1 MNSGADIGTGEEKVK
16 AMLAD
21 VLRRLDAIDELL
33 RPLQHHMPPLV
44 ALEVTIVEFR
54 DSTTPATRYVGSIV
68 ANATSTLDEP

>member
-33 RPLQHHMPPLV
+33 RPLQHHMPPPV
-44 ALEVTIVEFR
+44 ALEVTIVEFSR
-54 DSTTPATRYVGSIV
+54 FDDTGD
-68 ANATSTLDEP
+68 TLRWIHRCKCYFHA